1 MATRFAPLRF
11 PGSDVFGVR
20 AHGAFGR
27 GDGERLLDLGRRC
40 LDRDKVRLVI
50 ECSEL
55 DSLGG
60 SGAGVLADLQRQLVA
75 RGGELVFVAAGPVIQ
90 RFLARKFADLPLRCF
105 DTVADAAA
113 ALGTDAASDP
123 RPHAGCAPVVAASD
137 LDSLLD
143 GYDTGDAPA
152 SRTDRLTA
160 DLVTAAYVSLDDV
173 LRAASESGNPT
184 VLGESLAVL
193 LDAHDLAAAALL
205 CLREGDRFVATDR
218 SMRVPVDG
226 GIAAALRRVGRPL
239 TMLDIEDGE
248 LWDEETQ
255 LLEEQQPDL
264 IVPYVRGGGLQGIVF
279 LQRAG
284 DEHEYGLA
292 EVFAVEMLQRLL
304 AGATD
309 HGPAQDSPE
318 PGDGAARMVTLPDGP
333 AADVLLGVKLELVRG
348 LQEAQDVPHFW
359 QVFISRLRLAA
370 EVTSLLF
377 VDHDGAATRPF
388 LAGEARRQE
397 DQVDLSGERLATFF
411 RTLERPVEV
420 ANMPASFA
428 AVRDALLARGLAW
441 LVSLRVEDQVL
452 GVVALGL
459 DWRCAAAEPG
469 DALHEIVEITS
480 EAFVRLREGQ
490 RRANMSLGLLES
502 LIVGDDGD
510 QPDVVTRE
518 AVGSVR
524 LLARELGL
532 SPDQER
538 DLVLGA
544 LVRNV
549 GQERTDIDDRDSDR
563 LTGEEWEQ
571 FRDHPDAGDR
581 RMAQLDAPAAVRNAV
596 RHHHERFDGRGF
608 PLGLAGRD
616 IPLVARMVA
625 VAQHHALVAVADG
638 ASAAGAALR
647 EQAGQALDPDLV
659 EIFLKALGREASD
672 APSPET
678 IDA

>member
-1 MATRFAPLRF
+1 VATRFAPLRF
-11 PGSDVFGVR
+11 PDPDVFGVR

-27 GDGERLLDLGRRC
+27 GDRERLLDLGRRC
-40 LDRDKVRLVI
+40 LDHDKVRLVI

-75 RGGELVFVAAGPVIQ
+75 RGGELVFVAAGPVIE

-105 DTVADAAA
+105 GTVADAAA
-113 ALGTDAASDP
+113 ALGTEAAPETRRHAGTAPDAASN
-123 RPHAGCAPVVAASD
+123 D

-143 GYDTGDAPA
+143 GYDTGDAPV
-152 SRTDRLTA
+152 SKTDRLTA

-173 LRAASESGNPT
+173 LCAASESGNPT
-184 VLGESLAVL
+184 VLGESLSIL
-193 LDAHDLAAAALL
+193 LDAHDLAAGTLL
-205 CLREGDRFVATDR
+205 CLRDGDRFVATDR
-218 SMRVPVDG
+218 TLRVPVDG
-226 GIAAALRRVGRPL
+226 GIATALRRVGRPL

-255 LLEEQQPDL
+255 LLEEQRPDL
-264 IVPYVRGGGLQGIVF
+264 IVPYVRGGVLQGIVF

-284 DEHEYGLA
+284 DDHEYGLA

-304 AGATD
+304 AGADD
-309 HGPAQDSPE
+309 HRHDPATPE
-318 PGDGAARMVTLPDGP
+318 SGDADARMVTLPGG
-333 AADVLLGVKLELVRG
+333 ASADVLLGVKLELVRG
-348 LQEAQDVPHFW
+348 LHEAQDVPHFW

-377 VDHDGAATRPF
+377 VDSGDAGTPPF
-388 LAGEARRQE
+388 LSGEARRQ
-397 DQVDLSGERLATFF
+397 DDGVDLSGERLATFF

-459 DWRCAAAEPG
+459 DWRCAAAEPA
-469 DALHEIVEITS
+469 DALHEVVEITS
-480 EAFVRLREGQ
+480 EAFLRLREGQ

-510 QPDVVTRE
+510 QPDLVTRE
-518 AVGSVR
+518 TVGSVR

-532 SPDQER
+532 PPDQER

-549 GQERTDIDDRDSDR
+549 GQERTDIHDLDSDR

-625 VAQHHALVAVADG
+625 VAQHHALVVVEGG
-638 ASAAGAALR
+638 ASAAEGAVR
-647 EQAGQALDPDLV
+647 EQAGLSLDPDLV
-659 EIFLKALGREASD
+659 EIFLKALGREATVV
-672 APSPET
+672 PTPET
-678 IDA
+678 VDA